1 MLSSRVM
8 INEKKG
14 AGAVLNEKR
23 LSARLAAGDSRAL
36 SEIIKT
42 YSAYVCT
49 IAANITSPP
58 LQPEDVE
65 EIAADAFLALWN
77 HAGQVE
83 EGKLKAY
90 LAAVTRNLAKN
101 KLRNLHLSV
110 PLEEDYMILSS
121 PDLEEEMLKKDVCRL
136 TRQAADELPEPDRS
150 IFRRYYFLY
159 QKTEEIAAALELSP
173 AAVRQRLS
181 RGREKLKSYLE
192 ERGISCED
200 CGCGYGR

>member
-1 MLSSRVM
+1 MTERSEYIRDLGY
-8 INEKKG
+8 ELG
-14 AGAVLNEKR
+14 EAPYEEFYDLKR
-23 LSARLAAGDSRAL
+23 DPGETKNLAGDRA
-36 SEIIKT
+36 
-42 YSAYVCT
+42 Y
-49 IAANITSPP
+49 
-58 LQPEDVE
+58 
-65 EIAADAFLALWN
+65 
-77 HAGQVE
+77 AGQVE